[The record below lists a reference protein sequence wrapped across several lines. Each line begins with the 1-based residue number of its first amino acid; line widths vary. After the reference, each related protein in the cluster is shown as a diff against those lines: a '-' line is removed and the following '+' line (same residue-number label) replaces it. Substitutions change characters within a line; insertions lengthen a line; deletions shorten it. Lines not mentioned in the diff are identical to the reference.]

1 MSAERQWCAAI
12 LLAASA
18 ALAQQPTQ
26 PAADPA
32 TASIEGRVLDAAT
45 GEPIRKAEVELNGVA
60 AQGGEQTY
68 LTAGTDTSGRFAFR
82 ALPPGTYWLDARHP
96 GYAVATEA
104 GAEVTL
110 PFGERKS
117 GIEIRLSPRGSIG
130 GKVVDEFGA
139 PVANCPVNALEPRSQ
154 GGRHTLRV
162 GGSAATNDRGEYL
175 IQGLD
180 QGRYYVSVR
189 CDSELEAPHGL
200 MPARDPLKP
209 SLVYAPQFY
218 PDAPDASAA
227 TRLKV
232 TPGTETQGVDFQVRR
247 VSGVTVRVRVDV
259 PDSSVLQNVRVQ
271 LLPPSLDPFQGATF
285 GAVLDRRTGDFQIRG
300 VTAGSYVLIANTFG
314 NGPVYQAQLPVQI
327 GTAPPDP
334 IRLVLTAASAMSGTV
349 EVEGD
354 NPPALERLRVTLEPL
369 GNLFFAQQPQ
379 AQVDK
384 DGSFTLTGVTSGRWR
399 LSVGGGPYVKS
410 LSIGNKDVSPYGFDL
425 APGAAGPIRI
435 LASTKT
441 GQVQVTMS
449 ASAAGGGGVGLLLVP
464 ADPERFESRLT
475 RVGMIGGD
483 RTTISGVVPGRYRL
497 FAFEGAAGWGVQ
509 QQPDVLKAL
518 EGHAPLVEVGEGETV
533 QAAAEPI
540 EAGKIEKALE
550 DAETR

>member
-1 MSAERQWCAAI
+1 LCATI
-12 LLAASA
+12 FLAAWLA
-18 ALAQQPTQ
+18 PAQQPPQ

-200 MPARDPLKP
+200 MPARDPGKP
-209 SLVYAPQFY
+209 TLVYAPQFY
-218 PDAPDASAA
+218 PGVPEASSA
-227 TRLKV
+227 TRLRV
-232 TPGTETQGVDFQVRR
+232 ALGTETQGVDFQLRR
-247 VSGVTVRVRVDV
+247 VSAVTVRVRVEA
-259 PDSSVLQNVRVQ
+259 PDPSVLLSRNVHVQ
-271 LLPPSLDPFQGATF
+271 LLPPSLGPFDGPAF
-285 GAVLDRRTGDFQIRG
+285 GAAVERRTGELLIRS
-300 VTAGSYVLIANTFG
+300 VVPGSYVLVAQTYG
-314 NGPVYQAQLPVQI
+314 NGPLYHAQLPLRI
-327 GTAPPDP
+327 GTAPTDP
-334 IRLVLTAASAMSGTV
+334 IHVVLARAREISGTMQM
-349 EVEGD
+349 ESD
-354 NPPALERLRVTLEPL
+354 NPPALDRLLVMLEPL
-369 GNLFFAQQPQ
+369 GGFVFARPG
-379 AQVDK
+379 ANVNK
-384 DGSFTLTGVTSGRWR
+384 DGTFTLADVTPGRWR
-399 LSVGGGPYVKS
+399 LSLSVEGVPYIKS
-410 LSIGNKDVSPYGFDL
+410 LSIGDKDVSPYGFDL
-425 APGAAGPIRI
+425 APGTAGPIRI

-441 GQVQVTMS
+441 GQVQATTP
-449 ASAAGGGGVGLLLVP
+449 AAPAEGGAVGFLLVP
-464 ADPERFESRLT
+464 ADPDRFESGQVRA
-475 RVGMIGGD
+475 GGAG
-483 RTTISGVVPGRYRL
+483 RGGQTTIRRVVPGRYRL
-497 FAFEGAAGWGVQ
+497 FAFGGAVNWGLL
-509 QQPDVLKAL
+509 QQPEALKAL
-518 EGHAPLVEVGEGETV
+518 EGRGSLVEVGEGETV
-533 QAAAEPI
+533 QATAEPI
-540 EAGKIEKALE
+540 AGGDLERALQ
-550 DAETR
+550 DAQ